1 MQKIRIHDKV
11 FKILIKE
18 NEIQKSIDNIASKM
32 DKNLRG
38 KDVIFL
44 SILNGSFV
52 FASDLLKRITFPC
65 QISFVKM
72 ARYQGISAVKETKQL
87 IGINENLKNKT
98 VVILEDIIDSGTT
111 IDETLKL
118 IEEYKPLEIQIASL
132 LFKPDAFQSEFK
144 IDYYGFSIPNNF
156 VIGCGLDYNG
166 YGRNYPD
173 IYSL

>member
-1 MQKIRIHDKV
+1 
-11 FKILIKE
+11 
-18 NEIQKSIDNIASKM
+18 
-32 DKNLRG
+32 
-38 KDVIFL
+38 
-44 SILNGSFV
+44 
-52 FASDLLKRITFPC
+52 ITFPC